1 MKIGL
6 LAVLATL
13 IGGVS
18 YSVASTNN
26 KEAEDIETTVD
37 VVTPH
42 SVRVVYL
49 PGNLCQVET
58 DSEPNSEDLQG
69 DVIIDSVSGDVGLLM
84 RRYSLT
90 KEESVDY
97 LSLWV
102 WDIYWIGS
110 AIEKSDR
117 IHMWTEYGLIN
128 IIKAGTFMHYKN
140 N

>member
-1 MKIGL
+1 M
-6 LAVLATL
+6 
-13 IGGVS
+13 
-18 YSVASTNN
+18 
-26 KEAEDIETTVD
+26 D
-37 VVTPH
+37 VK
-42 SVRVVYL
+42 L
-49 PGNLCQVET
+49 NI
-58 DSEPNSEDLQG
+58 G